1 MLYYVFHRQLDAL
14 ATLRGVLGGLDEFFN
29 EKNFDFVM
37 ATAVLLVLAIPVGIA
52 NIYLGYVI
60 GEGPCTLCWWERI
73 GMVAVGVA
81 GILILRYGLKARYMA
96 AVFFGAAYGIL

>member
-1 MLYYVFHRQLDAL
+1 MS
-14 ATLRGVLGGLDEFFN
+14 FFN

-37 ATAVLLVLAIPVGIA
+37 ATAVLLMLAIPVGIA

-73 GMVAVGVA
+73 GMGSSRRRGHLDTA
-81 GILILRYGLKARYMA
+81 LRTKGALHSRRTFWRCVWYFYDAKAR
-96 AVFFGAAYGIL
+96 